1 MLTTHRLHALGALL
15 AAAALPV
22 VATAQARTG
31 ATGSTGRIAVTLAAP
46 PAPAPVQSGRGFGDH
61 RGPLHGGPGV
71 IRRWGL
77 SGAYPIVV
85 GTPYQASAPAPV
97 YVPYPVPYY
106 YPVPATAPE
115 PPKPPPRPYN
125 PAMAHLTVV
134 GGGHDGGGG
143 VMRIERPSADSLR
156 VTWLGAH
163 RPIREARLFL
173 ADSTRK
179 SLQSR
184 TVTAGQPMALFTLAM
199 QGGPAAFVGLK
210 VVFADGSTRTTLV
223 PF

>member
-1 MLTTHRLHALGALL
+1 
-15 AAAALPV
+15 
-22 VATAQARTG
+22 
-31 ATGSTGRIAVTLAAP
+31 
-46 PAPAPVQSGRGFGDH
+46 
-61 RGPLHGGPGV
+61 
-71 IRRWGL
+71 
-77 SGAYPIVV
+77 
-85 GTPYQASAPAPV
+85 
-97 YVPYPVPYY
+97 
-106 YPVPATAPE
+106 
-115 PPKPPPRPYN
+115 
-125 PAMAHLTVV
+125 
-134 GGGHDGGGG
+134 
-143 VMRIERPSADSLR
+143 MRIERPSADSLR